1 MGGYLAVRACSDADC
16 TQARSAASWPHD
28 AVANRIKRK
37 NERMSAKHS
46 IAAHAPAQ
54 SRHPEIPPIPPTY
67 TAILEISIPI
77 HIRIDISLLYQWDI
91 VVSGSVAITPA
102 VAV

>member
-1 MGGYLAVRACSDADC
+1 M
-16 TQARSAASWPHD
+16 
-28 AVANRIKRK
+28 KRK
-37 NERMSAKHS
+37 KRTDVGETF

-102 VAV
+102 V

>member
-1 MGGYLAVRACSDADC
+1 M
-16 TQARSAASWPHD
+16 
-28 AVANRIKRK
+28 KRK

-67 TAILEISIPI
+67 TAIL
-77 HIRIDISLLYQWDI
+77 LYQWDI

>member
-1 MGGYLAVRACSDADC
+1 M
-16 TQARSAASWPHD
+16 
-28 AVANRIKRK
+28 KRK

-77 HIRIDISLLYQWDI
+77 HIRIDISVLYQWDI

-102 VAV
+102 V